1 MCFKL
6 LRIIVVK
13 LFDLL
18 IINKS
23 FQIWR
28 LIIELNIII
37 IVQIYHGKP
46 FLTSNIHLCHFLF

>member
-28 LIIELNIII
+28 LIIGLNIII

-46 FLTSNIHLCHFLF
+46 FLTSNIHLRHFLF